1 MDYGP
6 WIIMIK
12 EAEKDPQ
19 HHIIIKGARVH
30 NLKNMDVAIPKN
42 KLVVITGL
50 SGSGKSSLAFDTLY
64 AEGQRRYVE
73 SLSSYARQFLGRMNK
88 PDVDFIKGIAP
99 AIAIEQKVITSNPR
113 STVGTST
120 EIYDYLKL
128 LFSRIGKTISPVT
141 GGIVKKD
148 TVTDVINFIM
158 TLPVE
163 TQVTVLCPLYP
174 HNNRSLKEELAVL
187 MQKGF
192 VRVEYRGK
200 LSRIEDL
207 LEDMSIVDDG
217 SWLVE
222 EVEAES
228 GKQNLPAG
236 QAGAESGEV
245 KGESGKHKAESGKQN
260 LPAGQ
265 AGAEGE
271 GNATVQHAVRIV
283 IDRISKNDE
292 DETVSRLGDS
302 VQTAFF
308 EGKGDCYVR
317 YSKGSLSGQEPDA
330 GSEQERFFCDRFELD
345 GIRFEEPTPNF
356 FSFNNPY
363 GACKRCEG
371 YGKVIGIDEDLVIPD
386 KSKSIYEGAIA
397 PWRGEKMREWNDLLV
412 KNAIKFDFPIH
423 RQYNQLTEKEQ
434 KLLWTGNPYF
444 RGLDAFFKELEEQT
458 YKIQYRVLLSRY
470 RGKTTCPEC
479 KGSRLR
485 QDASYVKINGKSIT
499 DVVLMPLDKALGFF
513 RSIELN
519 ETDVKISKR
528 LLMEITNRLLFLN
541 DVGLSYLTLNRLS
554 NTLSGGES
562 QRINLATSLGSSLVG
577 SIYVLDEPSIG
588 LHPRD
593 TQRLISVLKSLRDVG
608 NTVLVVEHEEEI
620 MKAADHII
628 DIGPEAGTHGGN
640 LMFSGTYD
648 EIVKDNNSLTGRY
661 LSGKEEIAIPATR
674 RKWNDFIEIKGARE
688 NNLKHVN
695 AKFPLGVLTV
705 VTGVSGSG
713 KTSLVKRI
721 LAPALQ
727 KTLGNYSGEQTGSYD
742 SIEGDHQKIE
752 QVEMVDQNP
761 IGRSSRSNPV
771 TYVKAWDEIRNLYAA
786 QPVARA
792 AGLKPSAFSFN
803 VEGGR
808 CDVCQGEG
816 EVKIEMQFMA
826 DIFLTCEACGGK
838 RFKQHILDVTY
849 QEKNVSEVLGMTIDE
864 ALLFFAKEP
873 KILNKI
879 KPLVD
884 VGLGYVQLGQ
894 SSNTLS
900 GGEAQR
906 IKLASFLIKGNNTH
920 KTLFIFDEPT
930 TGLHFADIKKLLK
943 SFDALIDQG
952 NTIIVIEHNMDV
964 IKCADWVIDIG
975 PEGGDNGGKVIFEGL
990 PENLIKEKDSY
1001 TGKFLKERFK

>member
-1 MDYGP
+1 MSN
-6 WIIMIK
+6 

-42 KLVVITGL
+42 KLVVITGM

-88 PDVDFIKGIAP
+88 PDVDYIKGIAP

-128 LFSRIGKTISPVT
+128 LFSRIGKTISPVS
-141 GGIVKKD
+141 GQIVKKD
-148 TVTDVINFIM
+148 TVTDVVNFI
-158 TLPVE
+158 TALPDE
-163 TQVTVLCPLYP
+163 TQVTILCPLYP

-187 MQKGF
+187 LQKGF
-192 VRVEYRGK
+192 VRVEYQGK

-207 LEDMSIVDDG
+207 LEDKSVD
-217 SWLVE
+217 SSSMKIQL
-222 EVEAES
+222 
-228 GKQNLPAG
+228 
-236 QAGAESGEV
+236 
-245 KGESGKHKAESGKQN
+245 KAESKK
-260 LPAGQ
+260 AGNTDNSPLTTHY
-265 AGAEGE
+265 AE
-271 GNATVQHAVRIV
+271 VKIV
-283 IDRISKNDE
+283 IDRITKNE
-292 DETVSRLGDS
+292 TDETISRLGDS
-302 VQTAFF
+302 IQTAFF
-308 EGKGDCYVR
+308 EGKGDCYIR
-317 YSKGSLSGQEPDA
+317 YRQPDA
-330 GSEQERFFCDRFELD
+330 EAETERFFCDRFELD
-345 GIRFEEPTPNF
+345 GISFEEPTPNF

-386 KSKSIYEGAIA
+386 KSKTIYEGAIA
-397 PWRGEKMREWNDLLV
+397 PWRGEKMREWNEALV
-412 KNAIKFDFPIH
+412 KNALKFDFPIH
-423 RQYNQLTEKEQ
+423 RQYNQLTEAQ
-434 KLLWTGNPYF
+434 QRLLWTGNQYF

-458 YKIQYRVLLSRY
+458 YKIQYRVMLSRY

-485 QDASYVKINGKSIT
+485 QDASYVKIAGKSIT
-499 DVVLMPLDKALGFF
+499 DVVLMPLDKAFAFF
-513 RSIELN
+513 SEIELN
-519 ETDVKISKR
+519 EQDQKIGKR
-528 LLMEITNRLLFLN
+528 LLMEITNRLMFLN
-541 DVGLSYLTLNRLS
+541 NVGLSYLTLNRLS

-577 SIYVLDEPSIG
+577 SVYVLDEPSIG

-593 TQRLISVLKSLRDVG
+593 TQRLISVLQSLRDVG

-620 MKAADHII
+620 MQAADYII
-628 DIGPEAGTHGGN
+628 DIGPEAGTHGGE
-640 LMFSGTYD
+640 LIFSGTYD
-648 EIVKDNNSLTGRY
+648 EIIKDDNSLTGRY
-661 LSGKEEIAIPATR
+661 LARKEQIAIPASR
-674 RKWNDFIEIKGARE
+674 RKWNDYIEIKGGRE

-727 KTLGNYSGEQTGSYD
+727 KALGNYTGEQTGACD
-742 SIEGDHQKIE
+742 SIEGDYQKVE
-752 QVEMVDQNP
+752 QVELVDQNP

-771 TYVKAWDEIRNLYAA
+771 TYVKAWDEIRNLYAS
-786 QPVARA
+786 QPVAKA

-826 DIFLTCEACGGK
+826 DIFLTCETCGGK

-849 QEKNVSEVLGMTIDE
+849 QDKSVADVLTMTIDE
-864 ALLFFAKEP
+864 ALEFFKKEP
-873 KILNKI
+873 KIIQKI

-906 IKLASFLIKGNNTH
+906 IKLASFLVKGNNAN

-943 SFDALIDQG
+943 SFDALLDHG

-975 PEGGDNGGKVIFEGL
+975 PEGGDNGGKVIFEGV
-990 PENLIKEKDSY
+990 PEDLIKQEQSH
-1001 TGKFLKERFK
+1001 TGEFLKERFSLPGTEKEKHFDWIVK